1 MNKIY
6 FSLILLFSIVAC
18 KKPDERACLKR
29 SGDIIKKILN
39 PGEFSRVYLKE
50 HLNYVMIQ
58 DTVNYIVIEG
68 GSNLLGFVDCSI
80 IDNELVVS
88 NNNKCKFLRYKTEKI
103 TVEIHFREIDQLIF
117 QGTELLTNRSN
128 WNFNQMSIVL
138 KDTGGS
144 MNLTNFTGNTLNLVN
159 SHGWGDIT
167 LSGGVNFFRAELIGN
182 GYFDAQNFSVQDSIS
197 VISSSSTLS
206 KLNADSCLLKAQLRA
221 TGDVWYYGDPF
232 QIWKEE
238 LGSGKLVNMN

>member
-50 HLNYVMIQ
+50 HLNYVMVQ

-68 GSNLLGFVDCSI
+68 GSNLVGFVDCSI

-117 QGTELLTNRSN
+117 QGTELLTNRNN
-128 WNFNQMSIVL
+128 WNFNQFSIVL
-138 KDTGGS
+138 KDAGGS

-167 LSGGVNFFRAELIGN
+167 LSGGVNFFRAEMIGN
-182 GYFDAQNFSVQDSIS
+182 GYFDSQNFIVQDSIS

-206 KLNADSCLLKAQLRA
+206 KLNSDSCLLKAQLRA

>member
-29 SGDIIKKILN
+29 SGDNIKKILN

-50 HLNYVMIQ
+50 HLNYVMVQ

-68 GSNLLGFVDCSI
+68 GSNLVGFVDCSI

-117 QGTELLTNRSN
+117 QGTELLTNRNN
-128 WNFNQMSIVL
+128 WNFNQISIVL
-138 KDTGGS
+138 KDAGGS

-167 LSGGVNFFRAELIGN
+167 LSGGVNFFRAEMIGN
-182 GYFDAQNFSVQDSIS
+182 GYFDSQNFIVQDSIS

-206 KLNADSCLLKAQLRA
+206 KLNSDSCLLKAQLRA

>member
-29 SGDIIKKILN
+29 SGDNLKKILN

-50 HLNYVMIQ
+50 HLNYVMVQ

-117 QGTELLTNRSN
+117 QGTELLTNRNN
-128 WNFNQMSIVL
+128 WNFNQISIVL
-138 KDTGGS
+138 KDAGGS

-167 LSGGVNFFRAELIGN
+167 LSGGVNFFRAEMIGN
-182 GYFDAQNFSVQDSIS
+182 GYFDSQNFIVQDSIS

-206 KLNADSCLLKAQLRA
+206 KLNSDSCLLKAQLRA